1 MFQVSDNKERNF
13 LDLLNDNLS
22 TIELMYSKEGSW
34 LKYFGHSNSLYAR
47 ATRAIVNHSPIG
59 EYWLRFFPR
68 EEFAC
73 PCSKY
78 PIKTRRHILHECIR
92 FNKYWNPRRDTI
104 AHFTLFLEFNS
115 FPSEKAL
122 LSCPWWLWAIYIVLF
137 YFLILLLFSFL
148 FLFFLSSCCSV

>member
-59 EYWLRFFPR
+59 EY
-68 EEFAC
+68 
-73 PCSKY
+73 
-78 PIKTRRHILHECIR
+78 
-92 FNKYWNPRRDTI
+92 
-104 AHFTLFLEFNS
+104 
-115 FPSEKAL
+115 
-122 LSCPWWLWAIYIVLF
+122 
-137 YFLILLLFSFL
+137 
-148 FLFFLSSCCSV
+148 